1 MKYLVAFFFVL
12 SLLTTFTS
20 PAYAETSLA
29 PIQLPS
35 LTPTDVT
42 PVNIGR
48 ERALLKPGLNYYIF
62 KNLPSRLWFNAVV
75 ETSQRYESN
84 VFMSRTRYISDY
96 VYRILPNVTV
106 GYEVAKKVSVYCN
119 YFVIKDVFFGHSQ
132 LTFPTTQSLSWGLRR
147 EFAVSRKTNLQ
158 LDWQAREL
166 WQTTGLHQFD
176 FIPALTLTRFVTPRT
191 IVYFN
196 TLLQLRGG
204 DYFVAPTRE
213 IDPFYTL
220 GLLHTKGNW
229 VFSAVTTLV
238 TNFRHPPFNDSIPP
252 FSNNSI
258 ICDFEVAHPVPKL
271 NHLVAF
277 VRAEPIW
284 NWNGHGQQG
293 ISGMDFRLFSGL
305 RMSFSKPAYTS
316 SIKNLEQQ
324 WHQYSPG
331 PAGSQSAPMVP
342 PSQEPIP
349 ESVEPTP
356 SNTPT
361 SVPLHAAPPQPSQQ
375 IPSNGSQSK
384 PNERIPSEPI
394 IDSAPENI

>member
-1 MKYLVAFFFVL
+1 
-12 SLLTTFTS
+12 
-20 PAYAETSLA
+20 
-29 PIQLPS
+29 
-35 LTPTDVT
+35 
-42 PVNIGR
+42 
-48 ERALLKPGLNYYIF
+48 
-62 KNLPSRLWFNAVV
+62 
-75 ETSQRYESN
+75 
-84 VFMSRTRYISDY
+84 MSRTRYISDY
-96 VYRILPNVTV
+96 VYRILPNITV
-106 GYEVAKKVSVYCN
+106 GYEVAKKVSIYCN

-132 LTFPTTQSLSWGLRR
+132 LTYPTTQSLSWGLRR

-220 GLLHTKGNW
+220 GILHTRGNW
-229 VFSAVTTLV
+229 IFSAVTTLV

-252 FSNNSI
+252 YSNNSI
-258 ICDFEVAHPVPKL
+258 ICDFEVAHPLPKC
-271 NHLVAF
+271 HQLVAF

-284 NWNGHGQQG
+284 NWNGHGEQV
-293 ISGMDFRLFSGL
+293 
-305 RMSFSKPAYTS
+305 FSKPAYTS
-316 SIKNLEQQ
+316 AVKNLEQQ

-331 PAGSQSAPMVP
+331 PAGTQSAPMVP

-349 ESVEPTP
+349 ESVESTP
-356 SNTPT
+356 SAPAE
-361 SVPLHAAPPQPSQQ
+361 SVPLHSAPPTTSQPATEA
-375 IPSNGSQSK
+375 PSNGSQSK
-384 PNERIPSEPI
+384 PNERIPAEPI